1 MERTGKR
8 SLGSRRD
15 RRQQREMTSEPLL
28 INSVC
33 EEIKLEQN
41 VEEVCKFLTHAKLIK
56 TLQLAHFL
64 CSHFLFPAEPQI
76 SVVKRKIKWTVSQ
89 LHLAIKTALDCETL
103 RSILNDCLQKC
114 CVIVLVPNP
123 SVGKL
128 WVLMSGLTS
137 VHIRKLGMCA
147 VTHMWKWET
156 GGDKSKTDRQREKKK
171 ERRKDALYALT
182 ARLSPAAQLEAC
194 WVHSLLP
201 TTLGPH
207 THTHKH
213 RVLLRHTQARLLPL
227 PLLW

>member
-1 MERTGKR
+1 M
-8 SLGSRRD
+8 
-15 RRQQREMTSEPLL
+15 
-28 INSVC
+28 
-33 EEIKLEQN
+33 
-41 VEEVCKFLTHAKLIK
+41 EEVCKFLTHAKLIK

-137 VHIRKLGMCA
+137 VYIRKRGMCA
-147 VTHMWKWET
+147 VTHMWKWKT
-156 GGDKSKTDRQREKKK
+156 GGDKSKTDRQTERKKW
-171 ERRKDALYALT
+171 KDALYSS
-182 ARLSPAAQLEAC
+182 LSPAAQLEAC

-207 THTHKH
+207 THT
-213 RVLLRHTQARLLPL
+213 VLLRHTQARLLPL